1 MSDAVV
7 LKVGGVNPSG
17 AAAVVNPT
25 PESEM
30 DALLLGRTGVSDRTR
45 FFIHPHVTLTFVLHI
60 LQRVFLNEIID
71 LQRVY
76 ENAPPE
82 YITFYRKRFRIIL
95 LLFFRTKNL
104 IYKFKSFH
112 NYNIIN

>member
-7 LKVGGVNPSG
+7 VKVGGVNPSG

-45 FFIHPHVTLTFVLHI
+45 QSTNPYATLTFI
-60 LQRVFLNEIID
+60 LRVFMNGIID
-71 LQRVY
+71 RECLY
-76 ENAPPE
+76 TNAP
-82 YITFYRKRFRIIL
+82 L
-95 LLFFRTKNL
+95 
-104 IYKFKSFH
+104 
-112 NYNIIN
+112 

>member
-7 LKVGGVNPSG
+7 VVKVGGVNPSG

-45 FFIHPHVTLTFVLHI
+45 QSIHSLCDLDLH
-60 LQRVFLNEIID
+60 FTCSHEW
-71 LQRVY
+71 
-76 ENAPPE
+76 
-82 YITFYRKRFRIIL
+82 
-95 LLFFRTKNL
+95 
-104 IYKFKSFH
+104 
-112 NYNIIN
+112 NY